1 MKRKYDEVDD
11 NNIYNEIDL
20 DEINKYLTKWFNDK
34 NIKIIDK

>member
-20 DEINKYLTKWFNDK
+20 DKINEYLTKWFNDK
-34 NIKIIDK
+34 NIKIVDK